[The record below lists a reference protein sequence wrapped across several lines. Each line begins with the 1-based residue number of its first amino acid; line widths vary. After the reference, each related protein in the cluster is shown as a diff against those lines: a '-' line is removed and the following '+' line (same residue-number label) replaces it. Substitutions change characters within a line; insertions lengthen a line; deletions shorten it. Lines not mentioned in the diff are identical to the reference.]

1 MVCHDFLDKA
11 GFHAAHCK
19 HFACHRHNAIAKHV
33 ARFTS
38 VCGFLTNLEVSLNI
52 NANVSRNHAPR
63 PGDILI
69 EETTPPSKHFLDVS
83 AVNPAAK
90 TYRIKA
96 ATTPLFS
103 SNLAST
109 RKIQKYESLF
119 ARANSN
125 SMIPHEFTPL
135 VVETYGAWD
144 KLALNFFRN
153 LARRRLLSPG
163 AATQSSSTI
172 LSHFLTSLDIALQS
186 ANAYA
191 ILTCGFPKTTS
202 EVHSTPLA

>member
-1 MVCHDFLDKA
+1 
-11 GFHAAHCK
+11 
-19 HFACHRHNAIAKHV
+19 
-33 ARFTS
+33 
-38 VCGFLTNLEVSLNI
+38 
-52 NANVSRNHAPR
+52 
-63 PGDILI
+63 
-69 EETTPPSKHFLDVS
+69 
-83 AVNPAAK
+83 
-90 TYRIKA
+90 
-96 ATTPLFS
+96 
-103 SNLAST
+103 
-109 RKIQKYESLF
+109 
-119 ARANSN
+119 
-125 SMIPHEFTPL
+125 MIPLEFTPL